1 MTRQYKWQIRMVRE
15 GKCKICG
22 VPAVT
27 KLYCEKH
34 RLAANA
40 RTYEAAHKRR
50 YEAAQYVSANNAGK
64 IFHFPKWLLAEPIV
78 LHYHPQTRSFSCTLL
93 KDEKTEVGFGK
104 SVALAAKRSLRKTKK
119 EPHYS
124 SARPERLATDTAV
137 N

>member
-1 MTRQYKWQIRMVRE
+1 MTRQYKWQIKMVRE

-40 RTYEAAHKRR
+40 RTCEAAHKRR
-50 YEAAQYVSANNAGK
+50 YPAAEYVSGNNAGK
-64 IFHFPKWLLAEPIV
+64 IFHFPKWLLAEPFV

-93 KDEKTEVGFGK
+93 KDEKTAVGFGK

-119 EPHYS
+119 EPTAATHGR
-124 SARPERLATDTAV
+124 SAWQPTLP
-137 N
+137 

>member
-1 MTRQYKWQIRMVRE
+1 MTRQYKWQIKMVRE

-40 RTYEAAHKRR
+40 RTCEAAGRSPTAE
-50 YEAAQYVSANNAGK
+50 YISGNNAGK
-64 IFHFPKWLLAEPIV
+64 IFHFPKWLLAEPFI

>member
-1 MTRQYKWQIRMVRE
+1 MTRQYQWQIKMVRE

-40 RTYEAAHKRR
+40 RTYEAARKRR
-50 YEAAQYVSANNAGK
+50 HSGAEYLDGDNAAK
-64 IFHFPKWLLAEPIV
+64 IFHFPKWLLAAPFV
-78 LHYHPQTRSFSCTLL
+78 LHYHPQTRNFSCTLL
-93 KDEKTEVGFGK
+93 NDETTAVGFGK

-119 EPHYS
+119 KPDYNTGLQS
-124 SARPERLATDTAV
+124 DRQLRLP
-137 N
+137 